1 MIITWNRVTFVT
13 FFEFTCINI
22 DCINTNLQWIRFKVA
37 LESSKPM
44 ISFLKSKFEL
54 SKCWNLEH
62 VGRRKPKKWHPL
74 AKSWIFYEF
83 YEFRES
89 NYLRFRIPIKS
100 KWKKKWKWRPIP
112 WKNFAYN
119 VWQEVLLASRWDFEW
134 KGFSL
139 WNSKSPVHHSDP
151 TETNHTAPQSLIDMG
166 DKLWEQLFILL
177 LLRNCYKS
185 EKFYS

>member
-74 AKSWIFYEF
+74 AKSWIFLWILWISRVQLF
-83 YEFRES
+83 TFS
-89 NYLRFRIPIKS
+89 NTHKKQVKEKMKVATNPLEKLRLQCLARGSSGIKVRFWMKRVFIVKFKIS
-100 KWKKKWKWRPIP
+100 S
-112 WKNFAYN
+112 
-119 VWQEVLLASRWDFEW
+119 AS
-134 KGFSL
+134 
-139 WNSKSPVHHSDP
+139 
-151 TETNHTAPQSLIDMG
+151 QSLIDMG

-185 EKFYS
+185 EKIYS

>member
-1 MIITWNRVTFVT
+1 MNCITVWSLREIESPLLLFS
-13 FFEFTCINI
+13 
-22 DCINTNLQWIRFKVA
+22 NLHVLTLIVLTRIRFKVA

-44 ISFLKSKFEL
+44 ISSLKSKFEL

-100 KWKKKWKWRPIP
+100 KWKKKWNWRPIP
-112 WKNFAYN
+112 WKNFVYN
-119 VWQEVLLASRWDFEW
+119 VWQEVLLVSRWDFEW
-134 KGFSL
+134 KGCTL
-139 WNSKSPVHHSDP
+139 WNSQAPVHHIDP
-151 TETNHTAPQSLIDMG
+151 TETNHTATTYWYGP
-166 DKLWEQLFILL
+166 
-177 LLRNCYKS
+177 
-185 EKFYS
+185 